1 MKIFNVLF
9 FTVLT
14 GLLLFSRLEAQVI
27 IYDAV
32 EGTVGNQN
40 FGGALGMDFEV
51 NSDILV
57 TDLGAFDSG
66 SDGLFLP
73 IMVEIWIR
81 DGDSGIE
88 VIASEAFDFDDGATL
103 EGGHRFKALNNP
115 VALEPGSYTIV
126 ATGYGEGEPNV
137 NASGQPAA
145 NFGLSTNDAEGAI
158 TFVGGSRWGDAGAF
172 PPNNDGGPEQ
182 RYGAGSFKV
191 ASDDEDED
199 EMPDA
204 WEIANGLDPEDPEDA
219 GRDADNDG
227 LNNLKEFQLGL
238 DPNSDDTDEDG
249 AKDGFEYDN
258 DTDPNNP
265 DSDDDGLTD
274 GEEFTGGTDPMDPDT
289 DGDGFRDG
297 FEIANDSDPNDS
309 NSVPEIKSGP
319 GVIVYD
325 AVEGTVGNQNFAGA
339 LGMDF
344 EVNSAIVVSELG
356 AFDSGS
362 DGLFLP
368 IKVELWSREGDSG
381 IEILAELDFDENDE
395 GILEGGHRFKELN
408 EPIILD
414 SGSYTI
420 VATGYGEGEPNVNAS
435 GQPAVNFGMSTND
448 ASGAITFVGG
458 SRWGNAGAFPP
469 NIDGGP
475 EQRYGAGSFKV
486 IADDEDEDGMPDQW
500 EEANGLDPELA
511 EDAEEDPDND
521 GLSNLAEFEAGLNP
535 KVADTDEDDVDDG
548 TEIDN
553 ETDPLN
559 PDTDNDGL
567 SDGAEITAGTD
578 PLNPDTD
585 DDGSK
590 DGQEVAKGTD
600 PNDSNSFPASQFSGE
615 LAYKIEQGTVGNQNF
630 AGALGMDFIVEE
642 TIRVF
647 ELGAFDSGSDG
658 LSRPI
663 TVSMWSRDDLGTPEE
678 VNDDSGIDILA
689 QIEFTPGN
697 EGDLR
702 DGHRTIA
709 LEDELVLEPGAYTIV
724 ASGYGSGE
732 PNGNIG
738 VGADIAEKMSMTE
751 DPIITFLGGSRY
763 GNDAAAYPGVVDG
776 GPENRYAAG
785 TFAFEIL
792 ASPLRFTNISY
803 DSLQGETTLTWS
815 SIPNRI
821 YAIDESIDLITW
833 EELDDSLASE
843 GMSTSFTIDTFPGKS
858 FFRIRLQE

>member
-126 ATGYGEGEPNV
+126 ATGYGAGEPNV

-204 WEIANGLDPEDPEDA
+204 WEIANGLDPEDAEDA

-420 VATGYGEGEPNVNAS
+420 VATGYGAGEPNVNAS
-435 GQPAVNFGMSTND
+435 GQPAANFGMSTND
-448 ASGAITFVGG
+448 AGGAITFVGG
-458 SRWGNAGAFPP
+458 SRWGNAGAFPL

-535 KVADTDEDDVDDG
+535 KVADTDEDGVKDG

-600 PNDSNSFPASQFSGE
+600 PNDSNSFPASQFAGE
-615 LAYKIEQGTVGNQNF
+615 LAYKVEQGAVGNQNF

>member
-9 FTVLT
+9 VTVLT
-14 GLLLFSRLEAQVI
+14 GLLLLSRIEAQVI

-32 EGTVGNQN
+32 EGTVGNQE
-40 FGGALGMDFEV
+40 FGGSLGMDFEV
-51 NSDILV
+51 NSDIVV

-126 ATGYGEGEPNV
+126 AYGYGAGEPNV

-145 NFGLSTNDAEGAI
+145 DFGMSTNDAGGAI
-158 TFVGGSRWGDAGAF
+158 TFVGGSRWGDAGSF

-191 ASDDEDED
+191 GSEDEDED

-204 WEIANGLDPEDPEDA
+204 WEIANGLDPEDAEDA

-258 DTDPNNP
+258 DSDPNNP

-309 NSVPEIKSGP
+309 NSVPEIKGGP

-325 AVEGTVGNQNFAGA
+325 AIEGTVGNQNFAGA

-344 EVNSAIVVSELG
+344 EVNSAITVSELG

-381 IEILAELDFDENDE
+381 IEILAELNFDENNE
-395 GILEGGHRFKELN
+395 GILEGGHRFKKLN
-408 EPIILD
+408 EPIFLD

-420 VATGYGEGEPNVNAS
+420 VATGYGAGEPNVNAS
-435 GQPAVNFGMSTND
+435 GQPAENFGLTTDNL
-448 ASGAITFVGG
+448 GEAITFVGG
-458 SRWGNAGAFPP
+458 SRWGDAGAFPP
-469 NIDGGP
+469 NLDGGP

-486 IADDEDEDGMPDQW
+486 IVDDEDEDGMPDLW

-559 PDTDNDGL
+559 PDTDDDGL
-567 SDGAEITAGTD
+567 SDGAEVTAGTD

-600 PNDSNSFPASQFSGE
+600 PNDSNSFPASQFAGE
-615 LAYKIEQGTVGNQNF
+615 LAYKVEQGTVGNQNYT
-630 AGALGMDFIVEE
+630 GALGMDFIVEE

-663 TVSMWSRDDLGTPEE
+663 TVSMWSRDDLGTPED

-702 DGHRTIA
+702 DGHRIIA

-751 DPIITFLGGSRY
+751 DPIITFIGGSRF
-763 GNDAAAYPGVVDG
+763 GNDTVAFPGTPDG